1 MEMVPQFILG
11 VLAAWLGPHDHE
23 EIANRAEVP
32 LAASRGL
39 SLRARPRGN
48 VTRIIKC
55 KRGPID
61 RTHKINGELKQC
73 PSAPSFFM
81 TKLHAT

>member
-11 VLAAWLGPHDHE
+11 VLVAWLGPHDHE
-23 EIANRAEVP
+23 TKIANRAEVP

-61 RTHKINGELKQC
+61 RTQKTMNN
-73 PSAPSFFM
+73 
-81 TKLHAT
+81 